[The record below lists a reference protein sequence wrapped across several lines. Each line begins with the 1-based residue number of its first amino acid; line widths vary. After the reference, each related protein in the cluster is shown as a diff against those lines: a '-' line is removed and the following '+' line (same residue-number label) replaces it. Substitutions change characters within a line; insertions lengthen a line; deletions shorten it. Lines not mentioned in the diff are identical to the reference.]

1 MENKVTNVALFP
13 GVVVLVVEVTVYFSL
28 LSGAVIQPKPTPF
41 VLAQWK
47 HFVNGLNKVKKN
59 IVNAVCERETV
70 PVLR

>member
-1 MENKVTNVALFP
+1 MENKVTNVALFR

-47 HFVNGLNKVKKN
+47 HFVKRPK
-59 IVNAVCERETV
+59 
-70 PVLR
+70 